1 MEHSQANIDALRS
14 DIEQADYRMFAHVS
28 DEMELQSQGGLFIW
42 NIVKV
47 TLML

>member
-1 MEHSQANIDALRS
+1 MEHSQANIDALRT
-14 DIEQADYRMFAHVS
+14 DHEQADWRMFPHVS
-28 DEMELQSQGGLFIW
+28 DAKELQSPGGVFIW